1 MIHFNNLI
9 KDKELEKASENLPNE
24 VHVIGYVENS
34 KHNKNYNFVLIGRNA
49 ENQIKVEDI
58 IYFKF
63 EDSTK
68 YANRIDVISYYS
80 RDYMDNFC
88 LYLDKIPNHIQY
100 IDLYLMRDGDCNVL
114 LEHMLRFQSRWNED
128 LFTYYTVTS
137 GEHCNLLCGT
147 FAKVSDGW
155 KFYPKFA
162 EHSINFDKLDI
173 FYH

>member
-68 YANRIDVISYYS
+68 YANRIDAISYYS

-88 LYLDKIPNHIQY
+88 L
-100 IDLYLMRDGDCNVL
+100 
-114 LEHMLRFQSRWNED
+114 
-128 LFTYYTVTS
+128 
-137 GEHCNLLCGT
+137 
-147 FAKVSDGW
+147 
-155 KFYPKFA
+155 
-162 EHSINFDKLDI
+162 
-173 FYH
+173 